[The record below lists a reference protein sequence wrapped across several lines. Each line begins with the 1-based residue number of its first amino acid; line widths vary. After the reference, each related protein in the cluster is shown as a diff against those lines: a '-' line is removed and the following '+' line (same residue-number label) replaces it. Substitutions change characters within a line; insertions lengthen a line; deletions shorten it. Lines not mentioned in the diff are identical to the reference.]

1 MSETFWRQLHCCWF
15 YWDIMRVRTEHDHY
29 NKDFYYYFAPPF
41 LRGWVSWEV
50 RLVVKRN
57 SASQR
62 CHTWWAGVAS
72 TAAALP
78 SAIRLF
84 QQKLVLLDKHNI
96 KKRYIYYCVVLNVPL
111 PFALF
116 LFKIA
121 HFCQKMLLLHGILCF
136 PHWWVIRH
144 GGDKK
149 GYGCHGVPGSCP

>member
-84 QQKLVLLDKHNI
+84 QQKLWHLNAANVKEVWGITGQTQYKEKIYLLL
-96 KKRYIYYCVVLNVPL
+96 CGPEC
-111 PFALF
+111 PFALCLVSF
-116 LFKIA
+116 
-121 HFCQKMLLLHGILCF
+121 
-136 PHWWVIRH
+136 
-144 GGDKK
+144 
-149 GYGCHGVPGSCP
+149 